1 MISLKQKTENVL
13 VRFKPE
19 VKEQFKAVADYKGL
33 SMSGLITLIVKEEY
47 RKMLLE
53 QGGIQGGINEKIKY

>member
-1 MISLKQKTENVL
+1 MFLQKKTENVL

-19 VKEQFKAVADYKGL
+19 VKQMFLEVAEHKGL

-47 RKMLLE
+47 RK
-53 QGGIQGGINEKIKY
+53 IKNESERNTQ